1 MDIKIGTQL
10 LEEHIALE
18 SDHRIALC
26 FAPDAN
32 FAYLLAQTVRQLD
45 IFDLHHSAIVQLRR
59 ALGKKAPAN
68 LTIHEQ
74 PYPTDESAY
83 DSVVILADKGREYS
97 RAYVWRASQVL
108 KQDGTL
114 YIVGESQR
122 GTKPLMGDA
131 ELVFHNVNTLIY
143 KKRHRVG
150 VSYKDDSVTYP
161 ADWEQ
166 PSPDQPRLVS
176 YDLPDG
182 AFEVYTQP
190 GIFSWEALDDG
201 TRYVLETFD
210 LSKLPA
216 GAKVL
221 DMGCGTGIIGAWLAK
236 QGADV
241 TLVDDN
247 LLAVDCAKRTLA
259 HHQLNGR
266 VLASDVFDNL
276 AGEKY
281 DLIISNPPFHKS
293 FDVNTN
299 VPHRLINQASEHL
312 TANGRL
318 IIVANVF
325 LKYDTLAKE
334 NFKSVSIQDNERY
347 KIIEARA

>member
-1 MDIKIGTQL
+1 MDIKICTLL
-10 LEEHIALE
+10 LEEHMALE
-18 SDHRIALC
+18 PDHHIALC
-26 FAPDAN
+26 FAPDVS
-32 FAYLLAQTVRQLD
+32 FTYLLAQSVGKLD
-45 IFDLHHSAIVQLRR
+45 VFDLHHSAIARLRK
-59 ALGKKAPAN
+59 GIGDKAPN
-68 LTIHEQ
+68 LTIYEH
-74 PYPTDESAY
+74 PYPDTENTY
-83 DSVVILADKGREYS
+83 DGVIVLADKGREYS
-97 RAYVWRASQVL
+97 RAYLWRAAQIL

-114 YIVGESQR
+114 YIAGESQR
-122 GTKPLMGDA
+122 GTKPLMSDA
-131 ELVFHNVNTLIY
+131 ESIFHNSNTLIY

-150 VSYKDDSVTYP
+150 VSYKDEAVTYP

-166 PSPDQPRLVS
+166 PSPDQSRLMT

-182 AFEVYTQP
+182 DFEVYTQP
-190 GIFSWEALDDG
+190 GVFSWESLDDG
-201 TRYVLETFD
+201 TRYLLETLD
-210 LSKLPA
+210 LSKIPA

-221 DMGCGTGIIGAWLAK
+221 DMGCGTGVIGAWLAK
-236 QGADV
+236 HGADV

-247 LLAVDCAKRTLA
+247 LLAVESAKKTLA
-259 HHQLNGR
+259 HHG
-266 VLASDVFDNL
+266 LAGKVVPSDVFSSL

-281 DLIISNPPFHKS
+281 DLILSNPPFHKS

-299 VPHRLINQASEHL
+299 VPHRLITQASDYL

-334 NFKSVSIQDNERY
+334 NFKSVSIQHNERY